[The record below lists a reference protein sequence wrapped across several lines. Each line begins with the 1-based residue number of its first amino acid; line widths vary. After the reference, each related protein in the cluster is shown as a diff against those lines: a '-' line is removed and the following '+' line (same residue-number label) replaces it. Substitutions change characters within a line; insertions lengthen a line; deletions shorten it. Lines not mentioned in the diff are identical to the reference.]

1 MQKLIRRIVD
11 SPYPIT
17 KLAAAASIVVI
28 LSSLGFSGK
37 KQHKYTIKTDNH
49 TYYADTFRLYGR
61 GIVFEQDGKQ
71 NIIIGDCEIS
81 SNIED

>member
-1 MQKLIRRIVD
+1 MQKLINRIVD

-17 KLAAAASIVVI
+17 RLAAAAAVIVV
-28 LSSLGFSGK
+28 LSSLGLSGK
-37 KQHKYTIKTDNH
+37 KEHKYTIRTANH
-49 TYYADTFRLYGR
+49 TYYADTFRLYGK

-81 SNIED
+81 SKIED